1 MYQIEYTPAAVN
13 ALKAMPRNVALQI
26 RGKIEQLAAGPFA
39 ANNNVRKLVGRE
51 AYRLR
56 VGDWRVIHELEGGR
70 LVIHVLAVAPR
81 GGAYQCPES
90 SLSNGMASAS
100 LR

>member
-1 MYQIEYTPAAVN
+1 MYQIEYTRDALK

-26 RGKIEQLAAGPFA
+26 RGKIEQLAENPFA

-51 AYRLR
+51 AFRLR
-56 VGDWRVIHELEGGR
+56 VGDWRVIYAIDGGR

-81 GGAYQCPES
+81 GGAYQ
-90 SLSNGMASAS
+90 
-100 LR
+100 

>member
-1 MYQIEYTPAAVN
+1 LCPEKSV
-13 ALKAMPRNVALQI
+13 L
-26 RGKIEQLAAGPFA
+26 
-39 ANNNVRKLVGRE
+39 RKLVGRE

-81 GGAYQCPES
+81 GGAHQ
-90 SLSNGMASAS
+90 
-100 LR
+100 